1 MYSTEWTER
10 TAIERILIR
19 CTSRIGYLESGP
31 SLGRVVVQVQIRALV
46 KSMMDG
52 LRSWLIEVVVYISKA
67 TEGQYPNNRN

>member
-19 CTSRIGYLESGP
+19 CTSRIGYLESCP

-67 TEGQYPNNRN
+67 TEGQYPDNRN

>member
-19 CTSRIGYLESGP
+19 CTSRIGYLESDP

-67 TEGQYPNNRN
+67 TEGQYPDNRN